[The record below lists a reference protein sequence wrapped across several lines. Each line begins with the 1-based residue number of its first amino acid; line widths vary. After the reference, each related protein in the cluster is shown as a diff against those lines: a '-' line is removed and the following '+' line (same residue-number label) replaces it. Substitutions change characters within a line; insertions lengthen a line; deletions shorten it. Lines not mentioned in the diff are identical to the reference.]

1 MCGSS
6 CEWKPS
12 PVFPADYLVSS
23 NGRVYSLRSQKEI
36 KPAKDKYGYFY
47 FVLCVDGI
55 RKTVKAHRLVAM
67 AFVPNP
73 DNKPTVD
80 HINTVRTD
88 NRAENLRWATL
99 TEQWENPKSIRN
111 HLIGAQVAALKN
123 AGRVAK
129 NRKMVSV
136 YKDGQII
143 STHQSLND
151 ACKRY
156 GVNQGHAS
164 ECANNKIAHTKG
176 YKFVW
181 VDKEGENADR

>member
-1 MCGSS
+1 MYGSS

-12 PVFPADYLVSS
+12 PVFPTDYLVSS
-23 NGRVYSLRSQKEI
+23 NGRVYSVRSQKEI

-55 RKTVKAHRLVAM
+55 RKTVKAHRLVAL

-111 HLIGAQVAALKN
+111 HFLGAQVAALKN
-123 AGRVAK
+123 AGRVAN

-164 ECANNKIAHTKG
+164 ECANNKIAQTKG

-181 VDKEGENADR
+181 ADKEEEDADR